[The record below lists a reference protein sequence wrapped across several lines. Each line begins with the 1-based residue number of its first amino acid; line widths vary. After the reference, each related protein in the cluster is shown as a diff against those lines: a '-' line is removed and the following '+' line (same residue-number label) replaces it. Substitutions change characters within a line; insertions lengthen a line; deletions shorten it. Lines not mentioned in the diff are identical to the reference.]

1 MINSTIL
8 MTCTPEDIKQMIRE
22 VLSETKEHTAT
33 PSETRFLT
41 RHQVCELLHISLTT
55 LDSYS
60 KKGAIKG
67 SRIGTRILYASD
79 DIHKAVREMPNLRY
93 SRKHR

>member
-1 MINSTIL
+1 MTNSTIL

-22 VLSETKEHTAT
+22 VLSEAKEQTAP
-33 PSETRFLT
+33 PSEPKFLT
-41 RHQVCELLHISLTT
+41 RHQACELLHISLTT

-67 SRIGTRILYASD
+67 RRIGTRILYASD
-79 DIHKAVREMPNLRY
+79 DIHIAVREMPNLRY
-93 SRKHR
+93 SRKYK